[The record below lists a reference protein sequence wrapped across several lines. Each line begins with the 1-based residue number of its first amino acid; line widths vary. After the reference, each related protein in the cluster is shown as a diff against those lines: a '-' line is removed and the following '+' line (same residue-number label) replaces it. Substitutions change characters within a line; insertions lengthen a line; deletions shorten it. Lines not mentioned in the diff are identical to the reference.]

1 MQTFCGVI
9 TDGMLDYLVA
19 IYELARDYNKVTT
32 SSLAEKMYVSA
43 AATSSMLKRLEET
56 GHVVRSTAD
65 GIALTDQGELAA
77 LQMLR
82 RHRLLEVFLI
92 EVMGFTWDQVK
103 AEAHRMEHSLSPA
116 FERRM
121 ELLCGYP
128 THCPHG
134 DPIPDQNGAIRQE
147 PLVLLTEM
155 EPGQRGTLPRVAT
168 TDASVLRYLSGLNLM
183 PTAEFCLLNIAPF
196 NGPLTLEVTP
206 LSALAGETPLSAIPA
221 GEAPSQTRVL
231 GYELA
236 SKLFAIAR

>member
-19 IYELARDYNKVTT
+19 IYELARDNDRVTT
-32 SSLAEKMYVSA
+32 SALAEKMYVSA

-56 GHVVRSTAD
+56 GHAVRSTAD
-65 GIALTDQGELAA
+65 GIALTDQGRLAA

-92 EVMGFTWDQVK
+92 EVIGFTWDQVK
-103 AEAHRMEHSLSPA
+103 SEAHRMEHSLSPA

-134 DPIPDQNGAIRQE
+134 DPIPSSDGTIDEE
-147 PLVLLTEM
+147 PLVPLTEM
-155 EPGQRGTLPRVAT
+155 EPGQRGMLRRVAS

-183 PTAEFCLLNIAPF
+183 PTTEFRLLSAAPF
-196 NGPLTLEVTP
+196 HGPLTLEVAP
-206 LSALAGETPLSAIPA
+206 LSALAGETPVAEILA
-221 GEAPSQTRVL
+221 GEGKRQTHVL

-236 SKLFAIAR
+236 SKLFARAA